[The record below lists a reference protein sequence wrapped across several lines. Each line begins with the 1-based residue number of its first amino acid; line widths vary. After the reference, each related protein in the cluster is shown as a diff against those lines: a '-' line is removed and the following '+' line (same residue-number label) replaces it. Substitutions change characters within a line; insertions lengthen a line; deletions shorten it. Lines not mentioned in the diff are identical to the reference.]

1 MCNSIII
8 INITHNTHSYLF
20 AFVDG
25 HADPF
30 NDCPYT
36 EEYTPLELMEYS
48 CGSSTTEKAVVER
61 VLLDEEPMDEVDPA
75 SAF

>member
-1 MCNSIII
+1 
-8 INITHNTHSYLF
+8 
-20 AFVDG
+20 
-25 HADPF
+25 
-30 NDCPYT
+30 
-36 EEYTPLELMEYS
+36 MEYS